1 MAQTTLT
8 ERKAS
13 ERGTAQRP
21 PLIVITGQPNVGK
34 SVLFHRLTGRYV
46 TVSNYP
52 GTTVEITRGVMH
64 HNGHRFTIIDSPGLY
79 SLNPIT
85 EEERVARRILLHEQP
100 DLVLHVVDAKNLARM
115 LPLTLQLIE
124 LGIPTILVL
133 NMMDELEKAG
143 LNLSIDALSQQL
155 AIPVV
160 PTVCLTGRGIPE
172 LKERIDEQLAD
183 RNRSVAL
190 LASD

>member
-1 MAQTTLT
+1 MAQAIGI
-8 ERKAS
+8 ERTS
-13 ERGTAQRP
+13 GERGAAQRL
-21 PLIVITGQPNVGK
+21 PLIVIIGQPNVGK

-64 HNGHRFTIIDSPGLY
+64 HNGHRFTVIDSPGLY

-85 EEERVARRILLHEQP
+85 EEERVARRILFKERP

-133 NMMDELEKAG
+133 NMMDELERTG
-143 LNLSIDALSQQL
+143 LQISVDALREQL

-160 PTVCLTGRGIPE
+160 PTVCLTGRGIAE
-172 LKERIDEQLAD
+172 LKELIDAQLAH
-183 RNRSVAL
+183 RGS
-190 LASD
+190 ASTLRTRD